1 MTKHIRM
8 PKKIADKWLSALRSG
23 KYKQGRLKLRIHN
36 TFCCLGVLEHCV
48 SEEVENNV
56 LPSMEWLKNNNIEF
70 LSSPTGQSKP
80 NRTPY
85 ISSVEDYIHNINDD
99 HTPFSKIADLIE
111 SELEYTDG
119 EGK

>member
-8 PKKIADKWLSALRSG
+8 PKEIADKWLAALRSG
-23 KYKQGRLKLRIHN
+23 GYKQGQLKLRVHDM
-36 TFCCLGVLEHCV
+36 FCCLGVLEHCV
-48 SEEVENNV
+48 SGEVENSA

-70 LSSPTGQSKP
+70 LSSPINQSKP
-80 NRTPY
+80 DITPY
-85 ISSVEDYIHNINDD
+85 ISSVETYIHNINDD
-99 HTPFSKIADLIE
+99 YAPFSKIADLIE